1 VAWVVRRPPFQVP
14 RYARD
19 DGASY
24 HPRVT
29 ARPDLSALRIDRG
42 DEDAPRRPIGWLI
55 AIPVAI
61 ALAWFAWV
69 RWVVPARAPLV
80 ETMVAKPA
88 MNVSNPPLL
97 TATGYIVANRQAKI
111 TPKWSGKVVRLNFE
125 VGQKVTRGQVLAV
138 LESSDVEARLE
149 EARAALGDA
158 QREFDRQSALWKQG
172 VTSRSLLDNADG
184 RLQAA
189 RARVAQIEINRADM
203 VVRAPFD
210 GTVATKSTEVGEV
223 ISSVMIG
230 QVAGTLPAGAICT
243 VVDLATLEVEADVN
257 ESNIAQL
264 REGQPAEVTVDAFP
278 GRKWRGVVRQ
288 IIPTADRAKATVK
301 VKVKI
306 LDPGDRLLPEM
317 SATAA
322 FLERERS
329 EAELRETPR
338 IWLPAAA
345 VTGGRVAVV
354 GDEKR
359 VALRPVTTGA
369 THEGRIEITGGLK
382 GGEHIVIS
390 SPRAL
395 KDGELVRM
403 NQS

>member
-1 VAWVVRRPPFQVP
+1 MTVIIPP
-14 RYARD
+14 
-19 DGASY
+19 
-24 HPRVT
+24 VT

-42 DEDAPRRPIGWLI
+42 DEDAPRRPVIGWLI
-55 AIPVAI
+55 AIAI
-61 ALAWFAWV
+61 AVALAWIAWV

-149 EARAALGDA
+149 EARAALDDA
-158 QREFDRQSALWKQG
+158 QRELDRQSALWKQG
-172 VTSRSLLDNADG
+172 VTSRALLDNAG
-184 RLQAA
+184 ARLQAA
-189 RARVAQIEINRADM
+189 RARAAQIEINRTDM

-243 VVDLATLEVEADVN
+243 LVDLNTLEVEADVN

-264 REGQPAEVTVDAFP
+264 HEGQPAEVTVDAFP
-278 GRKWRGVVRQ
+278 GRRWRGVVRQ

-306 LDPGDRLLPEM
+306 VDAGDRLLPEM

-354 GDEKR
+354 GEEKR

-369 THEGRIEITGGLK
+369 THDGRVEITGGLK
-382 GGEHIVIS
+382 GGEHVVIS
-390 SPRAL
+390 APRAL
-395 KDGELVRM
+395 KDGELVRV
-403 NQS
+403 SS

>member
-1 VAWVVRRPPFQVP
+1 
-14 RYARD
+14 
-19 DGASY
+19 
-24 HPRVT
+24 VT
-29 ARPDLSALRIDRG
+29 TRPDLSALRIDRG
-42 DEDAPRRPIGWLI
+42 DEDAPRRSIGWLI
-55 AIPVAI
+55 AIPIAI
-61 ALAWFAWV
+61 ALAWIAWV

-88 MNVSNPPLL
+88 MNVANPPLL

-149 EARAALGDA
+149 EALAALDDA
-158 QREFDRQSALWKQG
+158 QRELDRQSALWKQG
-172 VTSRSLLDNADG
+172 VTSRALLDNAG
-184 RLQAA
+184 ARLQAA
-189 RARVAQIEINRADM
+189 RARAAQIEINRTDM

-243 VVDLATLEVEADVN
+243 LVDLHTLEVEADVN

-264 REGQPAEVTVDAFP
+264 HEGQPAEVTVDAFP
-278 GRKWRGVVRQ
+278 GRRWRGVVRQ

-306 LDPGDRLLPEM
+306 VDPGDRLLPEM

-354 GDEKR
+354 SEEKR

-369 THEGRIEITGGLK
+369 THDGRVEITGGLK
-382 GGEHIVIS
+382 GGEHVVIS
-390 SPRAL
+390 APRAL
-395 KDGELVRM
+395 KDGELVRV
-403 NQS
+403 SS

>member
-1 VAWVVRRPPFQVP
+1 M
-14 RYARD
+14 
-19 DGASY
+19 
-24 HPRVT
+24 T

-42 DEDAPRRPIGWLI
+42 DEDAAKRPIIGWVI
-55 AIPVAI
+55 AIVVAV
-61 ALAWFAWV
+61 ALAWIAWV

-80 ETMVAKPA
+80 EVIVAKPA

-125 VGQKVTRGQVLAV
+125 VGQKVKRGQVLAV

-149 EARAALGDA
+149 EGRAALADA

-172 VTSRSLLDNADG
+172 VTSRALLDNADA
-184 RLQAA
+184 RRQAA
-189 RARVAQIEINRADM
+189 RARVAQIEINRTDM

-210 GTVATKSTEVGEV
+210 GTIATKSTEVGEV

-243 VVDLATLEVEADVN
+243 LVDLATLEVEADVN

-264 REGQPAEVTVDAFP
+264 REGQPAEVSVDAFP
-278 GRKWRGVVRQ
+278 GRKWRGMVRQ

-306 LDPGDRLLPEM
+306 VDPGDRLLPEM

-322 FLERERS
+322 FLERARS
-329 EAELRETPR
+329 ESELRETPR
-338 IWLPAAA
+338 IWLPAVA

-354 GDEKR
+354 GEEKR
-359 VALRPVTTGA
+359 VALRPVSTGA
-369 THEGRIEITGGLK
+369 THDGRVEITGGLK
-382 GGEHIVIS
+382 GGEHVVIS
-390 SPRAL
+390 TPRPL
-395 KDGELVRM
+395 EDGDLVRVG
-403 NQS
+403 S

>member
-1 VAWVVRRPPFQVP
+1 
-14 RYARD
+14 
-19 DGASY
+19 
-24 HPRVT
+24 VT